1 MDERKPLVE
10 VKETVPPVPQSKV
23 ATIDAIVDALYESI
37 SFPPGGQPDWGLLRS
52 LFLPGGRLIPPK
64 VKTNADS
71 PVLDVEGF
79 IAASGFSQE
88 GGIRPRG
95 FHERDVRRITESFG
109 SIAHVLSTYESRFKA
124 DDPEPFERGVN
135 SIQLLRANERWW
147 AVTILWD
154 VEHGDVRIPAKYL
167 SEEDA

>member
-10 VKETVPPVPQSKV
+10 AKETVPSAAQSKA

-52 LFLPGGRLIPPK
+52 LFLPGGRLIPPQA
-64 VKTNADS
+64 KTNADS

-79 IAASGFSQE
+79 IEASRFFQE
-88 GGIRPRG
+88 GGIRLRG
-95 FHERDVRRITESFG
+95 FHERDIRRITESFG

-135 SIQLLRANERWW
+135 SIQLLRANDRWW

-154 VEHGDVRIPAKYL
+154 VERGDVRIPAKYL
-167 SEEDA
+167 PEGA

>member
-10 VKETVPPVPQSKV
+10 EKETVQSAAQSKV

-37 SFPPGGQPDWGLLRS
+37 SFPPGGQPDWELLRS

-64 VKTNADS
+64 AEANAS
-71 PVLDVEGF
+71 PPVLDVEGF
-79 IAASGFSQE
+79 ISASRFFTE
-88 GGIRPRG
+88 GDRRLKG
-95 FHERDVRRITESFG
+95 FHESDVRRITESFG

-135 SIQLLRANERWW
+135 SIQLVRANDRWW

-154 VEHGDVRIPAKYL
+154 AERGDVRIPAKYL
-167 SEEDA
+167 SEEGA